1 MRGLLIKWWERFVD
15 THCKDTYMRSHWII
29 IIAAM
34 CGRIVKVVEVFPVLV
49 LEYIH
54 ISSVQYN
61 SDIQIDIT

>member
-1 MRGLLIKWWERFVD
+1 MVGAVCGHSLQR
-15 THCKDTYMRSHWII
+15 YMHSHWII

-49 LEYIH
+49 HEYIH